1 VRAPDRDFEEALTWR
16 VSQWEWVE
24 DDVVDAVGADGGWAL
39 RAHAPISVSD
49 VLAHLPAPVGSWVSR
64 VTEQAVEMLEH
75 VAIEEPEFAS
85 AADRLRAELEA
96 SR

>member
-1 VRAPDRDFEEALTWR
+1 LSP
-16 VSQWEWVE
+16 
-24 DDVVDAVGADGGWAL
+24 AVGSA
-39 RAHAPISVSD
+39 APISVSD
-49 VLAHLPAPVGSWVSR
+49 VLAHLPPPLKSRVSR